1 MKLFN
6 GTGIIGLGLLMLA
19 LMVFAFGGSARG
31 ATAPG
36 DSVFTPLMDYRGFAD
51 EARTPGGTEH
61 AKMVYITNPQD
72 IGSGGSGGDAS
83 NAHLDSIKAQVNRLI
98 PYLTNIKSGLDS
110 LWSISESNNITTAL
124 IDSVNHTND
133 SLLTTY
139 TNWVQWSFSAD
150 SSYEVDFNKNFTNPK
165 TFTAGTAYTTKPLP
179 ISGHDKLY
187 MRKKSTSAG
196 YMHRNLVSEGK

>member
-6 GTGIIGLGLLMLA
+6 GTGIIFMIILTLFMMPQRA
-19 LMVFAFGGSARG
+19 SA
-31 ATAPG
+31 AAAA
-36 DSVFTPLMDYRGFAD
+36 DSIFTPFVDYRGFAD
-51 EARTPGGTEH
+51 EARTPGGTER
-61 AKMVYITNPQD
+61 AKMFYIANPQD

-110 LWSISESNNITTAL
+110 LWSISESDSIKTAP

-133 SLLTTY
+133 SLVTHY
-139 TNWVQWSFSAD
+139 TNWVQYGFSAD
-150 SSYEVDFNKNFTNPK
+150 SSFEVDFNKDFTNAQ
-165 TFTAGTAYTTKPLP
+165 TYTAGTSYTTKPLP
-179 ISGHDKLY
+179 IGGHSNIY
-187 MRKKSTSAG
+187 MRKKSAYSG